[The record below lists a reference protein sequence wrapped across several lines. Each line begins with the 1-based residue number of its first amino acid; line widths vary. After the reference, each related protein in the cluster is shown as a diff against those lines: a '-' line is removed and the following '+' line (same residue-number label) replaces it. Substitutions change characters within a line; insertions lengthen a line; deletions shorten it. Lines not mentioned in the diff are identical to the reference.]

1 MSLRPIHVASLLLL
15 ATLVL
20 AGCRTVPFEPDVAAT
35 FDAQVVSWPG
45 GTPEPQAS
53 GLLLPAGSTAYYA
66 IEFGAGRSDLL
77 YAEVVADGPLR
88 VSLLNARG
96 GTLARSTSPEVFPSD
111 AFVDVFTAAEDELAP
126 RSISAEFTCL
136 GPCAAIR
143 AIQPMVYIAVENQGS
158 SSRTFDL
165 YAFTMPFSDLN
176 EPNDGP
182 ETATPVSGQG
192 TVSGAIET
200 IGDVDWF
207 ALGGSSVREVTFFPT
222 SDQLGLRLR
231 IQGSDISLRYGETA
245 VLYPGERFAVASS
258 IGRAGPSATSG
269 YAVEIGAAITSTF
282 DQLVD
287 AVDSSSPPKLLS
299 RSIAGLATRSYL
311 VRLPTLARDLFYT
324 EVTSDDLR
332 VTIKTRSGVPLV
344 ASGDPAFFET
354 AAAGDATVDPSSVGV
369 FFGCLGPCAALRP
382 SLETYLVEVRN
393 LVGSSRSFDLYAFVM
408 DANDEND
415 RRSRTN
421 DARGTATRISGVGD
435 YGGAIEWVGDED
447 WFRYTGS
454 TPLVLEFTVLDEAL
468 GIELVFFGASGE
480 EPAIRGETGG
490 VVIPLFPED
499 VFRVASA
506 LGRAGPS
513 ASSAYF
519 LEVRAP

>member
-1 MSLRPIHVASLLLL
+1 MFLRPIHVASLLLL
-15 ATLVL
+15 VTLVL

-35 FDAQVVSWPG
+35 FDAQVVNWPG
-45 GTPEPQAS
+45 GTPEPRAS
-53 GLLLPAGSTAYYA
+53 ALLLPAGRTLYYA
-66 IEFGAGRSDLL
+66 IEFGGGRSDLL

-88 VSLLNARG
+88 VSLLNVRG

-111 AFVDVFTAAEDELAP
+111 GSGTFFTSDGDPLVP
-126 RSISAEFTCL
+126 RSISVEFSCV

-143 AIQPMVYIAVENQGS
+143 AIQPMVYIAVENQGNVS
-158 SSRTFDL
+158 QTFDL
-165 YAFTMPFSDLN
+165 YAFTMKYSDLN

-182 ETATPVSGQG
+182 SVATQVSGPG
-192 TVSGAIET
+192 TASGAIET

-207 ALGGSSVREVTFFPT
+207 VFGGSSVREVGFFPFR
-222 SDQLGLRLR
+222 DDLGLRLR
-231 IQGSDISLRYGETA
+231 IEGSDVSLGSGGSE
-245 VLYPGERFAVASS
+245 VLYPGERFTVASAL
-258 IGRAGPSATSG
+258 GRAGPSATSG
-269 YAVEIGAAITSTF
+269 YRVVLGQAVASDF
-282 DQLVD
+282 DQIVD
-287 AVDSSSPPKLLS
+287 AVDSSSPSKLLS
-299 RSIAGLATRSYL
+299 RSIAGGATRSYL
-311 VRLPTLARDLFYT
+311 VRLPTLGRDLLYT

-332 VTIKTRSGVPLV
+332 VTINTRSGVPLV
-344 ASGDPAFFET
+344 ASSDPAFFRP

-369 FFGCLGPCAALRP
+369 FFGCFGPCAAVRP
-382 SLETYLVEVRN
+382 SSETYLVEVRN
-393 LVGSSRSFDLYAFVM
+393 LAGSSRNFDLYAFVM

-415 RRSRTN
+415 RRSKTN
-421 DARGTATRISGVGD
+421 DTRGTATRVPGVGS

-454 TPLVLEFTVLDEAL
+454 SPLVLEFNVIDEVL
-468 GIELVFFGASGE
+468 GIELAFDG
-480 EPAIRGETGG
+480 EPAIRGTTGG
-490 VVIPLFPED
+490 VVVALVPGD

>member
-1 MSLRPIHVASLLLL
+1 MFLRPIHVASLLLL
-15 ATLVL
+15 VTIVL

-35 FDAQVVSWPG
+35 FDAQVVNWPG

-53 GLLLPAGSTAYYA
+53 ALLLPAGRTLYYA
-66 IEFGAGRSDLL
+66 IEFGLGRSDLL

-96 GTLARSTSPEVFPSD
+96 GTLARSTSAEVFPSD
-111 AFVDVFTAAEDELAP
+111 GSGAFFTADGAPLLP

-143 AIQPMVYIAVENQGS
+143 AIQPMVYVAVENQGTTT
-158 SSRTFDL
+158 RTFDL

-182 ETATPVSGQG
+182 STATPVSGQG

-207 ALGGSSVREVTFFPT
+207 VLGGNSVREVSFFPYRT
-222 SDQLGLRLR
+222 ELGLRLR
-231 IQGSDISLRYGETA
+231 IEGSDVSLGAGGTD
-245 VLYPGERFAVASS
+245 VLYPGERFTVASS

-269 YAVEIGAAITSTF
+269 YAVELGAAIASDF
-282 DQLVD
+282 DQIVE
-287 AVDSSSPPKLLS
+287 AVDSSSPSRLLS
-299 RSIAGLATRSYL
+299 RSIGGFATRSYL

-324 EVTSDDLR
+324 EVTNEDLR
-332 VTIKTRSGVPLV
+332 VTIKTRSGAPLV
-344 ASGDPAFFET
+344 ASSDPAFFRT
-354 AAAGDATVDPSSVGV
+354 AAAGDDSVDPSSVGV
-369 FFGCLGPCAALRP
+369 FFGCFGPCAAIRP
-382 SLETYLVEVRN
+382 SSETFLVEVRN
-393 LVGSSRSFDLYAFVM
+393 LAGSSRNFDLYAFVM

-415 RRSRTN
+415 RRTRTN
-421 DARGTATRISGVGD
+421 DTPGTATRIPGVGS

-454 TPLVLEFTVLDEAL
+454 SQLVLEFTVLDEAV
-468 GIELVFFGASGE
+468 GIELAFSGR
-480 EPAIRGETGG
+480 PVTIRGTTGG
-490 VVIPLFPED
+490 VTEALLPGD

>member
-1 MSLRPIHVASLLLL
+1 MFLRPIHVASLLLL
-15 ATLVL
+15 LPLVL

-35 FDAQVVSWPG
+35 FDAQVMNWPG

-53 GLLLPAGSTAYYA
+53 GLLLPAGRTLYYA

-88 VSLLNARG
+88 VSLLNVRG
-96 GTLARSTSPEVFPSD
+96 GTLARSTSSEVFTSD
-111 AFVDVFTAAEDELAP
+111 ASGTFFTADDDPLAP

-136 GPCAAIR
+136 GPCVAIR
-143 AIQPMVYIAVENQGS
+143 AIQPMVYVAVENQGVS
-158 SSRTFDL
+158 NRTFDL

-182 ETATPVSGQG
+182 ASATPLSGQV
-192 TVSGAIET
+192 TAYGAIET

-207 ALGGSSVREVTFFPT
+207 VMGGNSVREVSFFPY
-222 SDQLGLRLR
+222 SDDLGLRLR
-231 IQGSDISLRYGETA
+231 IEGGDVSLGTGGTD
-245 VLYPGERFAVASS
+245 VLYPGERFNVASP

-269 YAVEIGAAITSTF
+269 YAVEIGAAIASDF
-282 DQLVD
+282 DQIVD
-287 AVDSSSPPKLLS
+287 AVDSSSPSKLLS
-299 RSIAGLATRSYL
+299 RSIAAGATRSYL
-311 VRLPTLARDLFYT
+311 VRLPTQARDLFYT
-324 EVTSDDLR
+324 EVTNDDLR

-344 ASGDPAFFET
+344 ASSDPAFFRT
-354 AAAGDATVDPSSVGV
+354 AAAGDASVDPSSVGV
-369 FFGCLGPCAALRP
+369 FFGCFGPCAVIR
-382 SLETYLVEVRN
+382 SSSETYLVEVRN
-393 LVGSSRSFDLYAFVM
+393 LGSSTNFDLYAFVM

-421 DARGTATRISGVGD
+421 DTPGTATRIPGVGS

-454 TPLVLEFTVLDEAL
+454 SPLVLEFTVLDEAV
-468 GIELVFFGASGE
+468 GIELAFSGR
-480 EPAIRGETGG
+480 PVT
-490 VVIPLFPED
+490 IPGTTEDVTEALLPGD